1 MEHGSRARFGLIMWD
16 KKTLNTHSACCPGLD
31 GLWCSSSSQFA
42 MGKLVQMKVIYCTV
56 DKYMGLAFDN
66 ILCEL

>member
-1 MEHGSRARFGLIMWD
+1 MVFIE
-16 KKTLNTHSACCPGLD
+16 
-31 GLWCSSSSQFA
+31 QFA